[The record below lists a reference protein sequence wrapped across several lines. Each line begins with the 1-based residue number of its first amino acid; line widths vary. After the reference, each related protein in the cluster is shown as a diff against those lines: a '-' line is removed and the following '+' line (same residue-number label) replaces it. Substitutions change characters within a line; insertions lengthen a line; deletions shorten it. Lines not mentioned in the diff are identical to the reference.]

1 MNIYIFVSYHLFLS
15 IYSSALSTSH
25 KGSGTLTWGDK
36 WWLALV
42 KKATVAWGRREL
54 YHKPNH
60 MWPSSPLTVHHRLVA
75 RNMCGSYFVIVSQ
88 TSQCP
93 FFGCRVGQ
101 SIIIGKE
108 SIRKWYHI
116 TSPRYGCP
124 VTGVFVHNNIYQST
138 AAGIFNAA
146 HLAKDAAQM
155 VPSDVRIVSMEW
167 WTFCWFYPGSA
178 PFAGRY

>member
-1 MNIYIFVSYHLFLS
+1 MLDQERNLAQTKVILYTFAQPCTIYIHIYMNIYIYLYLIIYFYLS
-15 IYSSALSTSH
+15 IHLLSTSH

-60 MWPSSPLTVHHRLVA
+60 MWPSSPPTVHHRLVA

-93 FFGCRVGQ
+93 FVGCRVGQ

-108 SIRKWYHI
+108 SIRNDI
-116 TSPRYGCP
+116 TSHHQDMVARWLAYSF
-124 VTGVFVHNNIYQST
+124 TTTST
-138 AAGIFNAA
+138 SPLQRVYSTQPI
-146 HLAKDAAQM
+146 
-155 VPSDVRIVSMEW
+155 
-167 WTFCWFYPGSA
+167 
-178 PFAGRY
+178 